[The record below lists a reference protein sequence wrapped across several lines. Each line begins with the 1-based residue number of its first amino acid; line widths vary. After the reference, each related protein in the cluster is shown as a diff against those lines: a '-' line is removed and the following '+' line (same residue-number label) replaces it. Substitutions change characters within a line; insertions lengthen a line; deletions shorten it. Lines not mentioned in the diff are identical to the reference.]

1 MAVIDIRNKNK
12 TPSKHILNK
21 KHYLAPTKHD
31 GNIIMEDLRTG
42 NIVRLYKEKLNLL
55 LDVAQTINEDHS
67 IEDLMQEFETLMK
80 EDLGVSKILVYTL
93 DDDKWNVIL
102 SCGVLHE
109 QERNIDVE
117 HDLTHIKKITTLGF
131 EENQNLD
138 GFDAVLPLYHNY
150 RITGYVLVGDNDIED
165 GISPTIRNL
174 KFIQILSNLIIVFIQ
189 NKKMQQKLIHQE
201 TIKKELEIAQG
212 VQQNLV
218 PSNDELIPSSC
229 VNIKSLYYPHLEVGG
244 DYYDVIRL
252 SRHSIGFCIADVSG
266 KGIGA
271 AILMSN
277 FQAMVRA
284 LFSSRIS
291 LKKLTA
297 ELNKRVSQNTTYDKF
312 ITLFIGRYNTITGR
326 LSYINAG
333 HLPPI
338 VWNER
343 KNEMVELERGC
354 IGLGMLDTI
363 PGLEVGKIKI
373 SKGSKLIAF
382 TDGLVEVD
390 QGNRVQSSF
399 EQLKKILRETEHIED
414 TIQSIKDMVTSN
426 KNEGLIF
433 DDVSVLG
440 IEFTKKSLL

>member
-1 MAVIDIRNKNK
+1 
-12 TPSKHILNK
+12 
-21 KHYLAPTKHD
+21 
-31 GNIIMEDLRTG
+31 MEDLRTG
-42 NIVRLYKEKLNLL
+42 NIVRLYKEKLNVL
-55 LDVAQTINEDHS
+55 LDVAQTINENHS
-67 IEDLMQEFETLMK
+67 IEDLMQEFETLMRD
-80 EDLGVSKILVYTL
+80 ELGVSKILVYTL
-93 DDDKWNVIL
+93 DEGKWVTIL
-102 SCGVLHE
+102 SCGVLYE
-109 QERNIDVE
+109 QKNNIDIE
-117 HDLTHIKKITTLGF
+117 EDLLGVTKIKTLGF
-131 EENQNLD
+131 EENEHLK
-138 GFDAVLPLYHNY
+138 GFDAILPLYHNY
-150 RITGYVLVGDNDIED
+150 KITGYVLVGDNGTED

-218 PSNDELIPSSC
+218 PSDDEIIPSSY

-271 AILMSN
+271 ALLMSN

-284 LFSSRIS
+284 LFNSHVS

-297 ELNKRVSQNTTYDKF
+297 ELNRRVGQNTTFDKF
-312 ITLFIGRYNTITGR
+312 ITLFIGRYNTVTGR

-338 VWNER
+338 LWNA
-343 KNEMVELERGC
+343 KKDEMMELERGC
-354 IGLGMLDTI
+354 IGLGMLDDI
-363 PGLEVGKIKI
+363 PGLEVGRVKV

-399 EQLKKILRETEHIED
+399 EQLKKILRESTDIEN
-414 TIQSIKDMVTSN
+414 TMEEIQKLVMQN
-426 KNEGLIF
+426 KEEGLIF

>member
-1 MAVIDIRNKNK
+1 MIDDIRN
-12 TPSKHILNK
+12 
-21 KHYLAPTKHD
+21 
-31 GNIIMEDLRTG
+31 G
-42 NIVRLYKEKLNLL
+42 NIVRLYKEKLNVL
-55 LDVAQTINEDHS
+55 LDVAQTINENHTID
-67 IEDLMQEFETLMK
+67 DLMQEFETLMR
-80 EDLGVSKILVYTL
+80 EELGVSKILVYTL
-93 DDDKWNVIL
+93 DGGKWHSIL
-102 SCGVLHE
+102 SCGVS
-109 QERNIDVE
+109 QQQMSNIDVE
-117 HDLTHIKKITTLGF
+117 GDLLSIKKITTLGF
-131 EENQNLD
+131 DESETLR

-150 RITGYVLVGDNDIED
+150 KITGYVLVGDNDTEE

-218 PSNDELIPSSC
+218 PSNDELVPSSYMS
-229 VNIKSLYYPHLEVGG
+229 IKSLYYPHLEVGG

-252 SRHSIGFCIADVSG
+252 SRNSIGFCIADVSG

-284 LFSSRIS
+284 LFSSHIS

-312 ITLFIGRYNTITGR
+312 ITLFIGRYNTVTGY

-343 KNEMVELERGC
+343 KKEMIELERGC

-363 PGLEVGKIKI
+363 PGLEVGRVKIN
-373 SKGSKLIAF
+373 KGSRLIAF

-399 EQLKKILRETEHIED
+399 DQLKKILRETEHIDD
-414 TIQSIKDMVTSN
+414 TMDCIKDMVRKN
-426 KNEGLIF
+426 KEEGLIF

-440 IEFTKKSLL
+440 IEFIKKSLF

>member
-1 MAVIDIRNKNK
+1 MQ
-12 TPSKHILNK
+12 T
-21 KHYLAPTKHD
+21 
-31 GNIIMEDLRTG
+31 MEDVRTG
-42 NIVRLYKEKLNLL
+42 NIVRLYKEKLNVL
-55 LDVAQTINEDHS
+55 LDVAQTINENHS
-67 IEDLMQEFETLMK
+67 VEDLMQEFETLMR
-80 EDLGVSKILVYTL
+80 EELGVSKILVYTL
-93 DDDKWNVIL
+93 DEGRWNTIL
-102 SCGVLHE
+102 SCGVMRE
-109 QERNIDVE
+109 QENNIDVE
-117 HDLTHIKKITTLGF
+117 TDLIHIKKITSLGF
-131 EENQNLD
+131 EENSHLD

-150 RITGYVLVGDNDIED
+150 RLTGYVLVGDNGTED

-218 PSNDELIPSSC
+218 PSNQEIIPSSY

-284 LFSSRIS
+284 LFNSHVS

-312 ITLFIGRYNTITGR
+312 ITLFIGRYNTITGK

-338 VWNER
+338 VWNE
-343 KNEMVELERGC
+343 KKKEMIELERGC

-363 PGLEVGKIKI
+363 PGLEVGTVKI

-382 TDGLVEVD
+382 TDGLVEID
-390 QGNRVQSSF
+390 EGNRVQSSF
-399 EQLKKILRETEHIED
+399 DQLKKILRETSSIDETME
-414 TIQSIKDMVTSN
+414 QIKDMVTQN
-426 KNEGLIF
+426 KDEGLIF

-440 IEFTKKSLL
+440 IEFIKKSFL

>member
-1 MAVIDIRNKNK
+1 
-12 TPSKHILNK
+12 
-21 KHYLAPTKHD
+21 
-31 GNIIMEDLRTG
+31 MEDLRTG
-42 NIVRLYKEKLNLL
+42 NIVRLYKEKLNVL
-55 LDVAQTINEDHS
+55 LDVAQTINENHS
-67 IEDLMQEFETLMK
+67 IEDLMQEFETLMRD
-80 EDLGVSKILVYTL
+80 ELGVSKILVYTL
-93 DDDKWNVIL
+93 DEGKWVTIL
-102 SCGVLHE
+102 SCGVLYE
-109 QERNIDVE
+109 QKNNIDIE
-117 HDLTHIKKITTLGF
+117 EDLLGVTKIKTLGF
-131 EENQNLD
+131 KENEHLK
-138 GFDAVLPLYHNY
+138 GFDAILPLYHNY
-150 RITGYVLVGDNDIED
+150 KITGYVLVGDNGTED

-218 PSNDELIPSSC
+218 PSDDEIIPSSY

-271 AILMSN
+271 ALLMSN

-284 LFSSRIS
+284 LFNSHVS

-297 ELNKRVSQNTTYDKF
+297 ELNRRVGQNTTFDKF
-312 ITLFIGRYNTITGR
+312 ITLFIGRYNTVTGR

-338 VWNER
+338 LWNA
-343 KNEMVELERGC
+343 KKDEMMELERGC
-354 IGLGMLDTI
+354 IGLGMLDDI
-363 PGLEVGKIKI
+363 PGLEVGRVKV

-399 EQLKKILRETEHIED
+399 EQLKKILRESTDIEN
-414 TIQSIKDMVTSN
+414 TMEEIQKLVMQN
-426 KNEGLIF
+426 KEEGLIF

>member
-1 MAVIDIRNKNK
+1 MQ
-12 TPSKHILNK
+12 T
-21 KHYLAPTKHD
+21 
-31 GNIIMEDLRTG
+31 MEDVRIG
-42 NIVRLYKEKLNLL
+42 NIVRLYKEKLNVL
-55 LDVAQTINEDHS
+55 LDVAQTINENHS
-67 IEDLMQEFETLMK
+67 VEDLMQEFETLMR
-80 EDLGVSKILVYTL
+80 EELGVSKILVYTL
-93 DDDKWNVIL
+93 DEGRWNTIL
-102 SCGVLHE
+102 SCGVMRE
-109 QERNIDVE
+109 QENNIDVE
-117 HDLTHIKKITTLGF
+117 TDLIHIKKITSLGF
-131 EENQNLD
+131 EENSHLD

-150 RITGYVLVGDNDIED
+150 RLTGYVLVGDNGTED

-218 PSNDELIPSSC
+218 PSNQEIIPSSY

-284 LFSSRIS
+284 LFNSHVS

-312 ITLFIGRYNTITGR
+312 ITLFIGRYNTITGK

-338 VWNER
+338 VWNE
-343 KNEMVELERGC
+343 KKKEMIELERGC

-363 PGLEVGKIKI
+363 PGLEVGTVKI

-382 TDGLVEVD
+382 TDGLVEID
-390 QGNRVQSSF
+390 EGNRVQSSF
-399 EQLKKILRETEHIED
+399 DQLKKILRETSSIDETME
-414 TIQSIKDMVTSN
+414 QIKDMVTQN
-426 KNEGLIF
+426 KDEGLIF

-440 IEFTKKSLL
+440 IEFIKKSFL

>member
-1 MAVIDIRNKNK
+1 MQ
-12 TPSKHILNK
+12 T
-21 KHYLAPTKHD
+21 
-31 GNIIMEDLRTG
+31 MEDVRTG
-42 NIVRLYKEKLNLL
+42 NIVRLYKEKLNVL
-55 LDVAQTINEDHS
+55 LDVAQTINENHS
-67 IEDLMQEFETLMK
+67 VEDLMQEFETLMR
-80 EDLGVSKILVYTL
+80 EELGVSKILVYTL
-93 DDDKWNVIL
+93 DEGRWNTIL
-102 SCGVLHE
+102 SCGVMRE
-109 QERNIDVE
+109 QENNIDVE
-117 HDLTHIKKITTLGF
+117 TDLIHIKKITSLGF
-131 EENQNLD
+131 EENSHLD

-150 RITGYVLVGDNDIED
+150 KLTGYVLVGDNGTED

-218 PSNDELIPSSC
+218 PSNQEIIPSSY

-284 LFSSRIS
+284 LFNSHVS

-312 ITLFIGRYNTITGR
+312 ITLFIGRYNTITGK

-338 VWNER
+338 VWNE
-343 KNEMVELERGC
+343 KKKEMIELERGC

-363 PGLEVGKIKI
+363 PGLEVGTVKI

-382 TDGLVEVD
+382 TDGLVEID
-390 QGNRVQSSF
+390 EGNRVQSSF
-399 EQLKKILRETEHIED
+399 DQLKKILRETS
-414 TIQSIKDMVTSN
+414 SIDETMEQIKNMVTQN
-426 KNEGLIF
+426 KDEGLIF

-440 IEFTKKSLL
+440 IEFIKKSFL

>member
-1 MAVIDIRNKNK
+1 
-12 TPSKHILNK
+12 
-21 KHYLAPTKHD
+21 
-31 GNIIMEDLRTG
+31 MEDVRTG
-42 NIVRLYKEKLNLL
+42 NIVRLYKEKLNVL
-55 LDVAQTINEDHS
+55 LDVAQTINENHS
-67 IEDLMQEFETLMK
+67 VEDLMQEFETLMR
-80 EDLGVSKILVYTL
+80 EELGVSKILVYTL
-93 DDDKWNVIL
+93 DEGRWNTIL
-102 SCGVLHE
+102 SCGVMRE
-109 QERNIDVE
+109 QENNIDVE
-117 HDLTHIKKITTLGF
+117 TDLIHIKKITSLGF
-131 EENQNLD
+131 EENSHLD

-150 RITGYVLVGDNDIED
+150 KLTGYVLVGDNGTED

-218 PSNDELIPSSC
+218 PSNQEIIPSSY

-284 LFSSRIS
+284 LFNSHVS

-312 ITLFIGRYNTITGR
+312 ITLFIGRYNTITGK

-338 VWNER
+338 VWNE
-343 KNEMVELERGC
+343 KKKEMIELERGC

-363 PGLEVGKIKI
+363 PGLEVGTVKI

-382 TDGLVEVD
+382 TDGLVEID
-390 QGNRVQSSF
+390 EGNRVQSSF
-399 EQLKKILRETEHIED
+399 DQLKKILRETS
-414 TIQSIKDMVTSN
+414 SIDETMEQIKNMVTQN
-426 KNEGLIF
+426 KDEGLIF

-440 IEFTKKSLL
+440 IEFIKKSFL

>member
-1 MAVIDIRNKNK
+1 MQ
-12 TPSKHILNK
+12 T
-21 KHYLAPTKHD
+21 
-31 GNIIMEDLRTG
+31 MEDVRTG
-42 NIVRLYKEKLNLL
+42 NIVRLYKEKLNVL
-55 LDVAQTINEDHS
+55 LDVAQTINENHS
-67 IEDLMQEFETLMK
+67 VEDLMQEFETLMR
-80 EDLGVSKILVYTL
+80 EELGVSKILVYTL
-93 DDDKWNVIL
+93 DEGRWNTIL
-102 SCGVLHE
+102 SCGVMRE
-109 QERNIDVE
+109 QENNIDVE
-117 HDLTHIKKITTLGF
+117 ADLIHIKKITSLGF
-131 EENQNLD
+131 EENSHLD

-150 RITGYVLVGDNDIED
+150 KLTGYVLVGDNGTED

-218 PSNDELIPSSC
+218 PSNQEIIPSSY

-284 LFSSRIS
+284 LFNSHVS

-312 ITLFIGRYNTITGR
+312 ITLFIGRYNTITGK

-338 VWNER
+338 VWNE
-343 KNEMVELERGC
+343 KKKEMIELERGC

-363 PGLEVGKIKI
+363 PGLEVGTVKI

-382 TDGLVEVD
+382 TDGLVEID
-390 QGNRVQSSF
+390 EGNRVQSSF
-399 EQLKKILRETEHIED
+399 DQLKKILRETSSIDETME
-414 TIQSIKDMVTSN
+414 QIKDMVTQN
-426 KNEGLIF
+426 KDEGLIF

-440 IEFTKKSLL
+440 IEFIKKSFL

>member
-1 MAVIDIRNKNK
+1 
-12 TPSKHILNK
+12 
-21 KHYLAPTKHD
+21 
-31 GNIIMEDLRTG
+31 MEDVRIG
-42 NIVRLYKEKLNLL
+42 NIVRLYKEKLNVL
-55 LDVAQTINEDHS
+55 LDVAQTINENHS
-67 IEDLMQEFETLMK
+67 VEDLMQEFETLMR
-80 EDLGVSKILVYTL
+80 EELGVSKILVYTL
-93 DDDKWNVIL
+93 DEGRWNTIL
-102 SCGVLHE
+102 SCGVMRE
-109 QERNIDVE
+109 QENNIDVE
-117 HDLTHIKKITTLGF
+117 TDLIHIKKITSLGF
-131 EENQNLD
+131 EENSHLD

-150 RITGYVLVGDNDIED
+150 KLTGYVLVGDNGTED

-218 PSNDELIPSSC
+218 PSNQEIIPSSY

-284 LFSSRIS
+284 LFNSHVS

-312 ITLFIGRYNTITGR
+312 ITLFIGRYNTITGK

-338 VWNER
+338 VWNE
-343 KNEMVELERGC
+343 KKKEMIELERGC

-363 PGLEVGKIKI
+363 PGLEVGTVKI

-382 TDGLVEVD
+382 TDGLVEID
-390 QGNRVQSSF
+390 EGNRVQSSF
-399 EQLKKILRETEHIED
+399 DQLKKILRETS
-414 TIQSIKDMVTSN
+414 SIDETMEQIKNMVTQN
-426 KNEGLIF
+426 KDEGLIF

-440 IEFTKKSLL
+440 IEFIKKSFL